1 MGCSSSKQAEAVPTE
16 QRPRVPPN
24 DKVVS
29 ATNSQPQAVFGL
41 QSPPSQSLPPAPPT
55 APSAAPV
62 PTKKNDSP
70 VESKQVK
77 TVVVNVPGKKDAQ
90 TKKFTPN
97 AGFTLVCENES
108 STEKLYLCIMHH
120 PSVETF
126 ISLEPRMF
134 KSDNAFTVSYYVF
147 VISSNLF
154 QSLSANE
161 DKKSQICIQ
170 AISHINQLYNA
181 RGNPNSYVVK

>member
-1 MGCSSSKQAEAVPTE
+1 MGCSSSKQAEQAVPPE
-16 QRPRVPPN
+16 QRPRVPQN
-24 DKVVS
+24 DKVVTS
-29 ATNSQPQAVFGL
+29 TNTQPQAVSGL
-41 QSPPSQSLPPAPPT
+41 QTPQPSLSPPSALST
-55 APSAAPV
+55 APV
-62 PTKKNDSP
+62 PAKKNDSP

-77 TVVVNVPGKKDAQ
+77 TVIVNVPGKKDAQ

-97 AGFTLVCENES
+97 AGFTLVCENEL

-120 PSVETF
+120 SSVETF

-154 QSLSANE
+154 QSISANE
-161 DKKSQICIQ
+161 DKKSQVCIQ